1 MKALSQWKPCA
12 CLAAWGKSL
21 TKLRLQGDYNMDLG
35 VYGDGQ
41 GEDAL
46 CSHKC
51 NGTVSYSLWKL
62 LAVLGALV
70 LGMAIL
76 RAFCGLLSRRSS

>member
-1 MKALSQWKPCA
+1 MKALSEWKSCA
-12 CLAAWGKSL
+12 CLAAWGKGLS
-21 TKLRLQGDYNMDLG
+21 KLRLQGKYDMDLG
-35 VYGDGQ
+35 IYGDEQ
-41 GEDAL
+41 SEEAL

-51 NGTVSYSLWKL
+51 NGSVSYSLWKL

-76 RAFCGLLSRRSS
+76 RALCGLLSRLSS